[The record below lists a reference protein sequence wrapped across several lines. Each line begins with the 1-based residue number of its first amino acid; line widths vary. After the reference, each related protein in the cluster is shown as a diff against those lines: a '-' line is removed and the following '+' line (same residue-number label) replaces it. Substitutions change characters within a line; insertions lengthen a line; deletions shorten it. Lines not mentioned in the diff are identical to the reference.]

1 MNQKILTVGFPIYNG
16 EKFLKRRL
24 DNILTQSYNN
34 FLIIISDNASTDKTE
49 QICKEYQK
57 IDPRITYVKQT
68 KNLGGI
74 NNFLW
79 LINNS
84 NTEYFVWAAADDIWS
99 PDFLENNIKNLQNNG
114 DNVGSIGYVY
124 YFDDERFSVDTF
136 DKNNYTK
143 QHVRSTDGT
152 YEQRLQKYVNFNQTS
167 ALYSIFR
174 TNILKKS
181 VVQHAIVAWD
191 TALIFRALKYG
202 NFAVDQQS
210 SMYRYSKGTAWDK
223 ESLSYKTSLSE
234 RKISFFEAMLT
245 FLPFT
250 IISLKSL
257 GIRIFLKNFEWFFL
271 LNFRGERR
279 FFKDLIKN
287 LKEKLNK

>member
-1 MNQKILTVGFPIYNG
+1 MDQKILTVGFAVYNG

-24 DNILTQSYNN
+24 DNILTQSYNS
-34 FLIIISDNASTDKTE
+34 FLIIISDNASTDKTQE
-49 QICKEYQK
+49 ICKEYQK
-57 IDPRITYVKQT
+57 NDPRVTYVRQD
-68 KNLGGI
+68 KNLGGS

-84 NTEYFVWAAADDIWS
+84 NTEYCVLAAVDDFWS
-99 PDFLENNIKNLQNNG
+99 QNFLENNIKNLQNNS
-114 DNVGSIGYVY
+114 DSVGSIGNVY
-124 YFDDERFSVDTF
+124 YFDDERFSMDTF
-136 DKNNYTK
+136 DKNSYTK

-202 NFAVDQQS
+202 NFIVDQQS
-210 SMYRYSKGTAWDK
+210 SMYRFSKGTSSV
-223 ESLSYKTSLSE
+223 EELLSYKFSLSE

-250 IISLKSL
+250 IISLKAM
-257 GIRIFLKNFEWFFL
+257 GIRIFLKNFEWFLL

-279 FFKDLIKN
+279 FLKDLIKN
-287 LKEKLNK
+287 FSQKNF